1 MNKAEEFVSKA
12 LLDRDLA
19 HLAHWKTKSF
29 AEHKALND
37 FYDELLDLIDGF
49 VEQYQGYYGG
59 RMAIERADNSKSEDI
74 REALEDRVEWIEM
87 YRYQICDEDETSLQ
101 NTIDEIIRLYQNTQY
116 MLTLE

>member
-1 MNKAEEFVSKA
+1 MKKAEEFVSLV
-12 LLDRDLA
+12 LLDRDTA
-19 HLAHWKTKSF
+19 HLAHWKTKSY
-29 AEHKALND
+29 AEHKALNT
-37 FYDELLDLIDGF
+37 FYDELLELIDGF

-59 RMAIERADNSKSEDI
+59 RMAIERADNGKSEDI

-101 NTIDEIIRLYQNTQY
+101 NTIDEIIRLYQSTQY